1 MAIPGFYAS
10 TWVDGIESS
19 SVQPA
24 GIDLSVAEIHRFIT
38 SGRLGKHQRIL
49 AKTEPIEP
57 INGVWRLNPGPYK
70 VIYKEVVKVPYD
82 CLAFLLPRSSLM
94 RMGAIL
100 FSAIWDPGYIGR
112 GEGLLVIFNPFGIE
126 IEKESHI
133 GQLIFIK
140 LESLPHIVYKGVYQ
154 FERVK

>member
-1 MAIPGFYAS
+1 MAIPGFHAS
-10 TWVDGIESS
+10 VWIDGIVSN

-24 GIDLSVAEIHRFIT
+24 GIDLSVAEIHRFTT
-38 SGRLGKHQRIL
+38 SGKLRKCQRSL
-49 AKTEPIEP
+49 AETEPIEP
-57 INGVWRLNPGPYK
+57 INGVWKLNPGSYK

-94 RMGAIL
+94 RMGAVL

-112 GEGLLVIFNPFGIE
+112 GEGLLIVFNPFGIE

-140 LESLPHIVYKGVYQ
+140 LVSLPHMIYKGAYQ

>member
-10 TWVDGIESS
+10 TWVDGIEND

-24 GIDLSVAEIHRFIT
+24 GIDLSIAEIHRFIT
-38 SGRLGKHQRIL
+38 GGRLGKYQRVL
-49 AKTEPIEP
+49 AKTEPIEA
-57 INGVWRLNPGPYK
+57 INGVWRLNPGSYK
-70 VIYKEVVKVPYD
+70 VIYKEVVKVPYN

-94 RMGAIL
+94 RMGATL
-100 FSAIWDPGYIGR
+100 FSAVWDPGYVGR
-112 GEGLLVIFNPFGIE
+112 GEGLLVVFNPFGIE

-140 LESLPHIVYKGVYQ
+140 LESLPHTIYKGTYQ